1 MMQQL
6 AFSGPVTRAR
16 SLPKQKVSTTPA
28 NCWTLSPR
36 PAEGVGAPGLPT
48 GLVPRV
54 GSAAATVAGPD
65 DPRRQIVVY

>member
-36 PAEGVGAPGLPT
+36 PAEGVGAPGQPT
-48 GLVPRV
+48 GLVPR
-54 GSAAATVAGPD
+54 A
-65 DPRRQIVVY
+65 